1 MLFPVRAFL
10 GLCIGGI
17 IPVLYAYI
25 NKNTDDDRK
34 SGVMGIASSFT
45 LLGNLVG
52 PLLCTLLVIKVEIR
66 YIFFITGLMLLGNA
80 VLIFYNV
87 KEKSSKPPE
96 EVIFKSEISG
106 KSNL

>member
-1 MLFPVRAFL
+1 
-10 GLCIGGI
+10 
-17 IPVLYAYI
+17 
-25 NKNTDDDRK
+25 
-34 SGVMGIASSFT
+34 MGIASSFT